1 MKLIAELCQNHN
13 GNFDMVK
20 RMVEAAAEA
29 GATHVKI
36 QTIYAANLSFRTQ
49 FETGLERDGRVLC
62 IKRPWQPEYD
72 RLKGLELTPDQCAEF
87 AAFCNDT
94 GVIPLTT
101 CFARGNLREISSQ
114 GFREIKVASYDCAS
128 YQLLRELSGLF
139 EHIYVST
146 GATFDNEIK
155 YAASILQAAKAKYS
169 LLHCVTVYPTPLE
182 DMNLARLAWLRNYS
196 SHAGFSD
203 HSLVARDG
211 VLASKAAIALGA
223 EVVER
228 HFTILGANESRDG
241 PVSITPAHM
250 RELAEFSK
258 LPPDEQIAMLSRE
271 YPEWEKMIGK
281 SERELT
287 DAELLNRDYY
297 RGRFA
302 TPRSAGVHSSS
313 KMIYNWE
320 ETPV

>member
-13 GNFDMVK
+13 GNFDIVK

-29 GATHVKI
+29 GATHAKI
-36 QTIYAANLSFRTQ
+36 QTIYAANLTFRSQ
-49 FETGLERDGRVLC
+49 FETGLVQNGKVLG
-62 IKRPWQPEYD
+62 IKRPWQAEYD
-72 RLKGLELTPDQCAEF
+72 RLKALELTPDQCAEF
-87 AAFCNDT
+87 AAFCNDM

-128 YQLLRELSGLF
+128 YQLLRDLHGLF

-155 YAASILQAAKAKYS
+155 YAASILQAVKAKYS
-169 LLHCVTVYPTPLE
+169 LLQCVTIYPTPLE
-182 DMNLARLAWLRNYS
+182 DMNLARLDWLRNYS
-196 SHAGFSD
+196 SHVGFSD
-203 HSLVARDG
+203 HTLVARDG

-228 HFTILGANESRDG
+228 HFTILGANESKDG

-250 RELAEFSK
+250 RELAEFSR
-258 LPPDEQIAMLSRE
+258 LTSDEQNELLALE
-271 YPEWEKMIGK
+271 YPEWEKMIGS

-287 DAELLNRDYY
+287 DTELLNRDYY

-302 TPRSAGVHSSS
+302 TPQSAGVHTSS

>member
-13 GNFDMVK
+13 GSFDMVK

-36 QTIYAANLSFRTQ
+36 QTIYAANLTFRSQ
-49 FETGLERDGRVLC
+49 FETGLERNGKMLC

-72 RLKGLELTPDQCAEF
+72 RLKMLELTPDKSAEF
-87 AAFCNDT
+87 VTFCNEA

-128 YQLLRELSGLF
+128 YQLLRELQSLF
-139 EHIYVST
+139 DHIYVST
-146 GATFDNEIK
+146 GATFDDEIK
-155 YAASILQAAKAKYS
+155 QAASILQTIKTDYS
-169 LLHCVTVYPTPLE
+169 LLHCVTVYPTPLD
-182 DMNLARLAWLRNYS
+182 DMNLARLAFLRNYTS
-196 SHAGFSD
+196 NVGFSD

-223 EVVER
+223 EVIER
-228 HFTILGANESRDG
+228 HFTILGASESRDG
-241 PVSITPAHM
+241 PVSITPEHL
-250 RELAEFSK
+250 RELAEFSR
-258 LPPDEQIAMLSRE
+258 LSSDEQIGLLARD
-271 YPEWEKMIGK
+271 YPDWEKMMGK

-287 DAELLNRDYY
+287 HAELLNRDYY

-302 TPRSAGVHSSS
+302 TPRTAGVNSSS
-313 KMIYNWE
+313 TMIYNWE